1 MRKNEETL
9 GKAIE
14 AIRNEQIAPGP
25 PQELVDA
32 TVAKLAETQ
41 GQSDTP
47 PFSNETGLVERLGP
61 IKGVMRFAAAAALFI
76 VAGYAAGRASAPRAP
91 DMEQLQTA
99 LEPAIRRNVITQLRD
114 DLQQGLATCY
124 ERLSDE
130 LGAQQR
136 QDMARF
142 ATEILAASSSVT
154 NKLLTELI
162 ESIDTAQRQERQ
174 RFAAAIEQ
182 IELERLRDDAQIAS
196 FAARTDDELE
206 RTKQGVARLLSSYGL
221 LDNSAVHELRNSN
234 NADERKE
241 K

>member
-1 MRKNEETL
+1 MRKDEETV

-14 AIRNEQIAPGP
+14 AIRNEQIPPGP
-25 PQELVDA
+25 PQQLVDA

-41 GQSDTP
+41 GQSDTLP
-47 PFSNETGLVERLGP
+47 LSSGMGLLERLGSVKD
-61 IKGVMRFAAAAALFI
+61 IIRFAAAAALLI

-91 DMEQLQTA
+91 DMEELRTA
-99 LEPAIRRNVITQLRD
+99 LEPAIRRSVITQLRD
-114 DLQQGLATCY
+114 DLQLGLATCY

-130 LGAQQR
+130 LGAQQS
-136 QDMARF
+136 QDMARL
-142 ATEILAASSSVT
+142 ATQILMASSSVT
-154 NKLLTELI
+154 NKLLAELI
-162 ESIDTAQRQERQ
+162 ESVDTAQRQERQ

-196 FAARTDDELE
+196 FAVRTDDELE
-206 RTKQGVARLLSSYGL
+206 RTKQGVAQLLSSYGL
-221 LDNSAVHELRNSN
+221 LDNSAVDELRNSN